1 MTRFEHIKAMPIREM
16 AKEIVSIVG
25 NDDFCKGYCDPS
37 YNDCPHEIEC
47 CVRWL
52 QEEMEGNND

>member
-1 MTRFEHIKAMPIREM
+1 MTRFEHIRAMLIEELA
-16 AKEIVSIVG
+16 AKIVG
-25 NDDFCKGYCDPS
+25 AEATDDYCKGYCDPS

-52 QEEMEGNND
+52 QEEMVL